1 MVVVHATKGKENA
14 VDQFITKHR
23 DKITGTISCFDRIL
37 FKGHLPLGWPAAME
51 GFLARQ
57 GLRIKDF
64 GPFVNRHSERIKQHA
79 KAMAQ
84 RGGRPYVHLNAPIRK
99 EDRVR
104 AIVERDKITDGL
116 ICILAAVEACQ
127 SFKLAYGEG
136 RPHLASA
143 RRKCLCLYFYFVDRE
158 FGLMHI
164 RITSW
169 FPFIIQVCL
178 NGHDRLARKLDRH
191 HIGYRRADKAFL
203 SIDDPV
209 RAQRLADRFVRRNR
223 PRVLAAFAR
232 CINPLMNTLLQGM
245 DYYWVTQQAEYATDV
260 LFKNPAALAGLYD
273 PRAIAS

>member
-1 MVVVHATKGKENA
+1 
-14 VDQFITKHR
+14 
-23 DKITGTISCFDRIL
+23 
-37 FKGHLPLGWPAAME
+37 
-51 GFLARQ
+51 
-57 GLRIKDF
+57 
-64 GPFVNRHSERIKQHA
+64 
-79 KAMAQ
+79 
-84 RGGRPYVHLNAPIRK
+84 
-99 EDRVR
+99 
-104 AIVERDKITDGL
+104 
-116 ICILAAVEACQ
+116 
-127 SFKLAYGEG
+127 
-136 RPHLASA
+136 
-143 RRKCLCLYFYFVDRE
+143 VDRE

-169 FPFIIQVCL
+169 FPFMIQVCL